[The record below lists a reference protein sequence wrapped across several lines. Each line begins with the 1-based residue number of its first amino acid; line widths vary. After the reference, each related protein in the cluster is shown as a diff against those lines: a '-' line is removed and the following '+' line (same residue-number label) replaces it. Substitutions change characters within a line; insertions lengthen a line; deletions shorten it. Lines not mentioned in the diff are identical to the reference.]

1 MPMQLQ
7 QSTWPEVER
16 YLETS
21 TGVILPI
28 GATEQHGPIGV
39 IGTDAICAEVIA
51 KGVGAA
57 AGALVGPTIAVG
69 MSEHHMRFPGSMT
82 LRPSTLIAL
91 LSDCVG
97 SLTAHGFRRFFFVNG
112 HGGNIASLQAAFF
125 EIYNEM
131 RRAGFADAPQVRCK
145 AMNWWQPEPVGALAR
160 ELFGAADGSHAAAS
174 EVALTQFVDAANIK
188 SAPLDPPVAPRGG
201 FYNSAT
207 FRQRYP
213 DGRIGSNSGLAT
225 PEAGQRLYDA
235 AVAAVAADYQAF
247 LAEA

>member
-16 YLETS
+16 YLQMS

-28 GATEQHGPIGV
+28 GATEQHGPMGV

-51 KGVGAA
+51 RGAGEA
-57 AGALVGPTIAVG
+57 TGALVGPTLAVG

-82 LRPSTLIAL
+82 LKPSTLIAL
-91 LSDCVG
+91 LSDCVA
-97 SLTAHGFRRFFFVNG
+97 SLAAHGFRRFFFVNG

-125 EIYNEM
+125 EIYNEA
-131 RRAGFADAPQVRCK
+131 RRTGNPAAPELRCK
-145 AMNWWQPEPVGALAR
+145 AVNWWQPEPVAALAR
-160 ELFGAADGSHAAAS
+160 EIFGAADGSHASAS
-174 EVALTQFVDAANIK
+174 EVAVTQFADAANIK
-188 SAPLDPPVAPRGG
+188 SATLDPPVAPRGG

-225 PEAGQRLYDA
+225 PEAGRRLYDA
-235 AVAAVAADYQAF
+235 AAAAVAADYRAF